1 MLKGQILLPC
11 VCAFLPALEE
21 HFVDAAECRLVK
33 GLMVLN
39 IFWIKHGSI
48 GNVCVL
54 LHKDVEV
61 QNRERLKERGGCPLL
76 RCLIFWWY
84 CGHFCNFRVM
94 MEWPEESSSGQKRED
109 GI

>member
-1 MLKGQILLPC
+1 MLKGQILLLC

-21 HFVDAAECRLVK
+21 HFIDAAECRLVK

-39 IFWIKHGSI
+39 VFWRKHGSI
-48 GNVCVL
+48 GRVCVL

-76 RCLIFWWY
+76 CCLTF
-84 CGHFCNFRVM
+84 CGIVDISVIL
-94 MEWPEESSSGQKRED
+94 E
-109 GI
+109 